1 MRQFVLPV
9 EYSGEPEV
17 ELEEEKAR
25 YLVRVLRLGSDD
37 SFPAIDAAGN
47 HYHCTIRRVEPTLL
61 LRVQKKGAATDDR
74 PRIRIVQSI
83 PKGRKIDDVIR
94 RCTEAGIAEVQPVVS
109 DHTVVRLAEA
119 DVPKKLARWKRV
131 ATEAVQQSGSP
142 VPVRILAPMPL
153 DRYLSTLSDS
163 EESVRLVLHQAPL
176 ANRSLHRYLAES
188 DTERT
193 GAFSLEL
200 AVGPEG
206 GFSERELAIFRSAR
220 YKPVYLGPQ
229 VLRTETAALYATA
242 AVQII
247 LLERSEWRLKN

>member
-9 EYSGEPEV
+9 EYSGEQEIV
-17 ELEEEKAR
+17 LEGEKAH
-25 YLVRVLRLGSDD
+25 YLLRVLRLGRDD
-37 SFPAIDAAGN
+37 SFPAIDTAGN
-47 HYHCTIRRVEPTLL
+47 HYHCTIQRAEPALL
-61 LRVQKKGAATDDR
+61 LRVQRRGAGVKQR
-74 PRIRIVQSI
+74 PHIRIVQGI

-94 RCTEAGIAEVQPVVS
+94 RCTEAGVAELQPVVT
-109 DHTVVRLAEA
+109 DHTVVRLAEDA
-119 DVPKKLARWKRV
+119 VPKKVARWNRV

-142 VPVRILAPMPL
+142 APVTIFEPMPL
-153 DRYLSTLSDS
+153 DRYLSTLSNS
-163 EESVRLVLHQAPL
+163 EKSLRLMLHQAPL
-176 ANRSLHRYLAES
+176 AKWSLHRYLAEY
-188 DTERT
+188 DTEAIGT
-193 GAFSLEL
+193 FSLEL